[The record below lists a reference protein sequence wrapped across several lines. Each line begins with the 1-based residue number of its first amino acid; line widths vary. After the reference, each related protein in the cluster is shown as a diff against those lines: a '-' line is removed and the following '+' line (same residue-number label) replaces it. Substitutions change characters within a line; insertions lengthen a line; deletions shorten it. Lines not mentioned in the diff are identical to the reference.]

1 MRNCPPLRRPLTLAL
16 AFVLAPVLV
25 PLDTS
30 PAEAGRA
37 KFRTKSS
44 SGQSHVSRSGDD
56 TDERG
61 RSSFSFRIPGSWGSG
76 SGEDERA
83 SARRKPQGSAAAAAE
98 RARAALEAEKAS
110 RRAAPVVHQPV
121 PIGETK
127 SYSNGVMCVAGC

>member
-1 MRNCPPLRRPLTLAL
+1 MRNHLPLRRPLTLAL

-25 PLDTS
+25 PLDAS
-30 PAEAGRA
+30 PAEAKGI

-44 SGQSHVSRSGDD
+44 SGPSRVSRPGDD
-56 TDERG
+56 THERG
-61 RSSFSFRIPGSWGSG
+61 RSSFSFRIPGSRG

-83 SARRKPQGSAAAAAE
+83 SARDKPQGSAAAAAE
-98 RARAALEAEKAS
+98 RARAALEGEKAS
-110 RRAAPVVHQPV
+110 RGAAPAVHQPV